1 MKHIYLDIETTPPEK
16 AGIFERIKAE
26 IRPPAN
32 YKKQE
37 TIEKWLAEEGEAAA
51 TEQFN
56 KLALDGLYG
65 QIVCIGFAVDDQPV
79 KTITANGCHE
89 NELIA
94 RAFAEIDALSLNP
107 ATGHNDILQI
117 VGHNIEFDIRFLYQR
132 AVRYGIRIPRSLR
145 ETFKPGQSQY
155 ATVDTMKIWSGYRG
169 YVKLKDLAREMLG
182 DAGDDIDGK
191 DVAATWAINPDEVER
206 HCALDVNRVRR
217 LHGMMMAILM
227 TTALTNEDI

>member
-51 TEQFN
+51 TEQFH
-56 KLALDGLYG
+56 KMALDGLYG
-65 QIVCIGFAVDDQPV
+65 QIVCIGFAMDDQPV
-79 KTITANGCHE
+79 TTITAIDCKE
-89 NELIA
+89 SDLIM
-94 RAFAEIDALSLNP
+94 RAFDEIDALSLNP
-107 ATGHNDILQI
+107 ITGHNDILQI

-206 HCALDVNRVRR
+206 HCALDVDRVRR
-217 LHGMMMAILM
+217 LHRMMDFI
-227 TTALTNEDI
+227 LTNEELT